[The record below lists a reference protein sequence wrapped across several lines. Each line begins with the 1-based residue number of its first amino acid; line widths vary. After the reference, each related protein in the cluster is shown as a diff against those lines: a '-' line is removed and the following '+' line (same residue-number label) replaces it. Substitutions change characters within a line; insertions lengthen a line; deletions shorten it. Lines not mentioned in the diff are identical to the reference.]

1 MRNTVSTVVAL
12 GGCSFVRVDVQS
24 IVRTCLHTGLTAYT
38 AVIVEIYNPI
48 FTGKQSI
55 GRADRCAGCVLTMV
69 ASMDAE
75 FTRGIGVCSGLDVLD
90 VGSIYTDGDV
100 VLGLASHRT
109 GVATNA
115 GSIVDYK
122 TIVDHLVTSH
132 LER

>member
-1 MRNTVSTVVAL
+1 
-12 GGCSFVRVDVQS
+12 
-24 IVRTCLHTGLTAYT
+24 
-38 AVIVEIYNPI
+38 
-48 FTGKQSI
+48 
-55 GRADRCAGCVLTMV
+55 MV
-69 ASMDAE
+69 ASMDTE
-75 FTRGIGVCSGLDVLD
+75 FTRGIRLCSRLDVLD
-90 VGSIYTDGDV
+90 VCTIYTDGDV